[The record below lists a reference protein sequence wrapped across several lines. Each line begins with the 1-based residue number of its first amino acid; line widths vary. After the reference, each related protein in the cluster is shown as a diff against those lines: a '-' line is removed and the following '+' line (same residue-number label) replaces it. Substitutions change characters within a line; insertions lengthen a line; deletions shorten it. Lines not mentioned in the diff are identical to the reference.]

1 MLPQAFHAVD
11 QSLMK
16 VDDDTAKL
24 RAQVSGY
31 ENLQSKSLQQLD
43 SIVVSF
49 GHLLFVCLMER
60 FEVIAFTCILP
71 LTLYRYVM
79 KHSTV
84 T

>member
-49 GHLLFVCLMER
+49 SHLCFLFL
-60 FEVIAFTCILP
+60 FEGALRSDNKFACKLP
-71 LTLYRYVM
+71 LSL
-79 KHSTV
+79 
-84 T
+84 